1 MPPKVSIIVPL
12 HNKRLFLAEAMESVQ
27 RQSLPGWEMI
37 VVENGSEDDGPS
49 IVEDFA
55 ARDSRIR
62 LLRAPATV
70 RGPGA
75 ARNAGLEMASGEW
88 VLFLDA
94 DDLIE
99 PDHLADLLAVAG
111 ESGEEDIVA
120 GGWKEFGKE
129 GNSLTIRWPTAFGR
143 GVSELVE
150 ASIAFAPWAVH
161 AALVRR
167 EWLNAHSIRWFEDLD
182 GWPSEDSAFWLAALQ
197 GARVEWSDSSGALYR
212 VDTANSRNA
221 AAHRAKWLQGL
232 RGVVSKNLETLAKQG
247 RGPSGAQLAT
257 LVRVYESRYRE
268 AASAGDLGVAEGFR
282 QEALYW
288 LNRAPWWHLGM
299 LVRRL
304 RGIH

>member
-1 MPPKVSIIVPL
+1 MKFSIICPL
-12 HNKRLFLAEAMESVQ
+12 HNKGEFLAEALESVRLQ
-27 RQSLPGWEMI
+27 TLADWEMI
-37 VVENGSEDDGPS
+37 VVENGSEDNGPA
-49 IVEDFA
+49 IVEKYA

-62 LLRAPATV
+62 LVRAAANV

-75 ARNAGLEMASGEW
+75 ARNVGLESASGEW

-99 PDHLADLLAVAG
+99 PDHLVALTSAADRAG
-111 ESGEEDIVA
+111 EVHLVA
-120 GGWKEFGKE
+120 GGWKEFGSDKGAME
-129 GNSLTIRWPTAFGR
+129 TRWPTAFGR

-150 ASIAFAPWAVH
+150 ASIAFAPCAVH

-167 EWLNAHSIRWFEDLD
+167 DWLKSRSIRWFEDLD
-182 GWPSEDSAFWLAALQ
+182 GWPSEDSAFWFAALQ
-197 GARVEWSDSSGALYR
+197 GAKVAWSDSAGALYR

-221 AAHRAKWLQGL
+221 ASHRAKWLQGL

-247 RGPSGAQLAT
+247 RGPSSAQLAT

-268 AASAGDLGVAEGFR
+268 AVSAGDLHAAEGFR
-282 QEALYW
+282 QEALQW
-288 LNRAPWWHLGM
+288 LRKAPLWYPGM

-304 RGIH
+304 RGIR

>member
-12 HNKRLFLAEAMESVQ
+12 HNKGEFLAEALESVQ

-37 VVENGSEDDGPS
+37 VVENGSEDDGPA
-49 IVEDFA
+49 IVEKFV

-94 DDLIE
+94 DDMIE
-99 PDHLADLLAVAG
+99 PDHLACLIAAG
-111 ESGEEDIVA
+111 GEEGEVDLVA
-120 GGWKEFGKE
+120 GGWKEFGSDKGAME
-129 GNSLTIRWPTAFGR
+129 TRWPTAFGR

-182 GWPSEDSAFWLAALQ
+182 GWPSEDSAFWFAALQ
-197 GARVEWSDSSGALYR
+197 GARVEWADSSGALYR

-232 RGVVSKNLETLAKQG
+232 RCVVSKNLETLAQQG
-247 RGPSGAQLAT
+247 GGPSGAQLAT

-268 AASAGDLGVAEGFR
+268 AVRARDLQAAEGFR
-282 QEALYW
+282 QDALLW
-288 LNRAPWWHLGM
+288 LKKAPWWDLGM